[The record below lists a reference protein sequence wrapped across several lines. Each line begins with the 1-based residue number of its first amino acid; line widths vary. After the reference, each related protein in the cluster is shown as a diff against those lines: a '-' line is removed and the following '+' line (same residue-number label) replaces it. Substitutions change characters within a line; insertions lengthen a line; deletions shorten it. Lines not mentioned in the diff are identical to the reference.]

1 MYVRSGMSVLKLSMP
16 SDPERNLAIYRGWD
30 SGCEQLATNTRQ
42 QTGYWLKD
50 EQAREQAR
58 ELEEPGTGAKR
69 VGQPMEDSQHDEAR
83 IMPAYL

>member
-30 SGCEQLATNTRQ
+30 SGCEQLATITRQ

-50 EQAREQAR
+50 EQVR

-69 VGQPMEDSQHDEAR
+69 RVGGLHLAM
-83 IMPAYL
+83 

>member
-1 MYVRSGMSVLKLSMP
+1 MSVLKLSMP

-30 SGCEQLATNTRQ
+30 SGCEQLATITRQ

-50 EQAREQAR
+50 EQVR

-69 VGQPMEDSQHDEAR
+69 VGHPMEDSQHDEAR